1 MCVLYLFLSAHLCLA
16 VGWIL
21 MHLQSVFPACL
32 CACANACIYLCVC
45 VHVCVC
51 VRARASVSERGW
63 QTDGERGYAFTH
75 RHRCNTSIY
84 MDIHKHRCA
93 HDYTMP
99 QHACICRT
107 ARIRMHACMHAYAH
121 THTHMH
127 THVNA
132 HAQTHRPAYD
142 CTCTFPQVFE
152 PISDQ
157 RGAGKVGGMSRRC
170 NHVSKASPGLV
181 QILLQVCARFSCV
194 SVYACTYERAYVC
207 VCVCVCVH
215 TYIYT
220 CVMYTCVI
228 HHTCVKYTHR

>member
-1 MCVLYLFLSAHLCLA
+1 MAHVCAISISVSPSLSGRWVDFNASPICVSS
-16 VGWIL
+16 
-21 MHLQSVFPACL
+21 MP
-32 CACANACIYLCVC
+32 VC
-45 VHVCVC
+45 MRKCMYIFISVCVC
-51 VRARASVSERGW
+51 VCVCARASVSERGW

-93 HDYTMP
+93 HDYDAATRMHMP
-99 QHACICRT
+99 HST
-107 ARIRMHACMHAYAH
+107 YSHACMHAYA
-121 THTHMH
+121 HTHMH

-194 SVYACTYERAYVC
+194 SVYACTYKRAYVC

-220 CVMYTCVI
+220 CDVYMCNTSHMC
-228 HHTCVKYTHR
+228 

>member
-1 MCVLYLFLSAHLCLA
+1 MAHVCAISISVSPSLSGRWVDFNASPICVSS
-16 VGWIL
+16 
-21 MHLQSVFPACL
+21 MP
-32 CACANACIYLCVC
+32 VC
-45 VHVCVC
+45 MRKCMYIFISVCVC
-51 VRARASVSERGW
+51 VCVCARASVSERGW

-75 RHRCNTSIY
+75 RHRCNTCIWTFTSTDAR
-84 MDIHKHRCA
+84 MTTRCRN
-93 HDYTMP
+93 T
-99 QHACICRT
+99 HAYAAQRVFAC
-107 ARIRMHACMHAYAH
+107 MHACMHAYAH
-121 THTHMH
+121 TRTHM
-127 THVNA
+127 NA

-207 VCVCVCVH
+207 VCVCVRAYVH
-215 TYIYT
+215 IY
-220 CVMYTCVI
+220 V
-228 HHTCVKYTHR
+228 

>member
-1 MCVLYLFLSAHLCLA
+1 
-16 VGWIL
+16 
-21 MHLQSVFPACL
+21 
-32 CACANACIYLCVC
+32 
-45 VHVCVC
+45 
-51 VRARASVSERGW
+51 
-63 QTDGERGYAFTH
+63 
-75 RHRCNTSIY
+75 
-84 MDIHKHRCA
+84 
-93 HDYTMP
+93 MP
-99 QHACICRT
+99 HST
-107 ARIRMHACMHAYAH
+107 YSHACMHAYAHTH

-207 VCVCVCVH
+207 LCARVCMCIICVCVYVH
-215 TYIYT
+215 HLDLLWRRVRNDICTAAPALFQLKQLPQPCCERSCPDLRLPDHETHPSAQGVGRKTAIIP
-220 CVMYTCVI
+220 CVMCNAKLSVQTTGRPLRAKI
-228 HHTCVKYTHR
+228 LKSFAENTE